1 MTRDEAMMEL
11 IERVA
16 QADRNAAADILD
28 EISSLTQDDGI
39 GQVADLIR
47 DGEYDEHDTVQRTA
61 RHRQAGVQQGLDMAK
76 AALEADAKL
85 CDCFAHSEGEC
96 ACGAWCEWKSITSAR
111 AVEIVSKLGGDDA

>member
-1 MTRDEAMMEL
+1 MPDIMTQE
-11 IERVA
+11 
-16 QADRNAAADILD
+16 DRNAAADILD

-85 CDCFAHSEGEC
+85 CDCFAHSVGEC

>member
-1 MTRDEAMMEL
+1 MEL

-61 RHRQAGVQQGLDMAK
+61 RHRQAGVQQGLDMA
-76 AALEADAKL
+76 AAYIQAEYPFDKRKL
-85 CDCFAHSEGEC
+85 VPA
-96 ACGAWCEWKSITSAR
+96 IR
-111 AVEIVSKLGGDDA
+111 KLGGGDA